1 MNAQNENVALT
12 MVAEAELEAKPF
24 NDQDFD
30 EELFAHDSVFTK
42 AFQANLRRMATDMDA
57 GKNVVYRDIIE
68 TKP

>member
-12 MVAEAELEAKPF
+12 MVAGVEFEAKPF

-30 EELFAHDSVFTK
+30 EELFVRDPVFTK
-42 AFQANLRRMATDMDA
+42 AFQANLRRMAADMDA
-57 GKNVVYRDIIE
+57 GRNLVYRDIIE